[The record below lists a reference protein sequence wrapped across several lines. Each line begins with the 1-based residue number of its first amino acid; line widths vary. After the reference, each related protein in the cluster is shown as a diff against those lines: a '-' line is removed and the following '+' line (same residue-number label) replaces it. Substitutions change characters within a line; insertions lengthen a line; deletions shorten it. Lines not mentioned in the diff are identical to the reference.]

1 MCKRMISYIKEEPLL
16 KKLLLLL
23 IGSIL
28 FVWILIFFT
37 HYYTVHR
44 IYSERINSNRQLIGS
59 LTKLYPENETDIV
72 KAVLNKDIN
81 KKDLDYGENILK
93 KYGYDNTVTV
103 WNDDNFNR
111 EFKSFI
117 INDFIILLLLLVISA
132 ILFSY
137 FSLYFVKRLKKLSN
151 NIDNIIIGN
160 YFINI
165 EDYGEGI
172 LSKISTQ
179 FYQMARRVQLSLTK
193 LKEEKSNIKALV
205 TDISHQIKTPLA
217 SIKLFNSLLIE
228 DNNLDTRERNEFLM
242 TIKSEAAKLQWLV
255 DSLIKLSRLEVGMIE
270 LKKENKSIKDTVYK
284 AVEGIYSKALYK
296 NIDIIVNPIEEIFIY
311 HDVKWTKEAILNV
324 LENAVK
330 YSYANDE
337 ISINVTKLNSY
348 IRIDIEDHGIG
359 ITKEDFNKIFKR
371 FFRGNSDL
379 VQEEEGSG
387 VGLYLSRKILEEQG
401 GSIMVDSLLGKGSK
415 FSLFLQKC
423 K

>member
-1 MCKRMISYIKEEPLL
+1 
-16 KKLLLLL
+16 
-23 IGSIL
+23 
-28 FVWILIFFT
+28 
-37 HYYTVHR
+37 
-44 IYSERINSNRQLIGS
+44 
-59 LTKLYPENETDIV
+59 
-72 KAVLNKDIN
+72 
-81 KKDLDYGENILK
+81 
-93 KYGYDNTVTV
+93 
-103 WNDDNFNR
+103 
-111 EFKSFI
+111 
-117 INDFIILLLLLVISA
+117 
-132 ILFSY
+132 
-137 FSLYFVKRLKKLSN
+137 
-151 NIDNIIIGN
+151 
-160 YFINI
+160 
-165 EDYGEGI
+165 
-172 LSKISTQ
+172 
-179 FYQMARRVQLSLTK
+179 
-193 LKEEKSNIKALV
+193 
-205 TDISHQIKTPLA
+205 
-217 SIKLFNSLLIE
+217 
-228 DNNLDTRERNEFLM
+228 M

-359 ITKEDFNKIFKR
+359 IAKEDFNKIFKR
-371 FFRGNSDL
+371 FFRGNSDV

-387 VGLYLSRKILEEQG
+387 VGLYLSRKILEEQS

>member
-1 MCKRMISYIKEEPLL
+1 MISYIKEEPLL

-23 IGSIL
+23 VGSIL
-28 FVWILIFFT
+28 FMWVLIFFT
-37 HYYTVHR
+37 HYYTVHK
-44 IYSERINSNRQLIGS
+44 IYNERINFNRELIGS

-72 KAVLNKDIN
+72 KAVLNKDDN
-81 KKDLDYGENILK
+81 EKDLGYGEEILK
-93 KYGYDNTVTV
+93 KYGYDSTVTV
-103 WNDDNFNR
+103 WNDDNFNK

-117 INDFIILLLLLVISA
+117 INDFIMLLLLLVICTM
-132 ILFSY
+132 LFSY
-137 FSLYFVKRLKKLSN
+137 FSLYFIKSLKKLSN
-151 NIDNIIIGN
+151 NIDNITAGN
-160 YFINI
+160 YLFNI

-179 FYQMARRVQLSLTK
+179 FYQMARRIDLSLIK
-193 LKEEKSNIKALV
+193 LKEEKQNIKALV

-228 DNNLDTRERNEFLM
+228 DNNLNTRERNEFLM
-242 TIKSEAAKLQWLV
+242 TIKSESAKLQWLV

-270 LKKENKSIKDTVYK
+270 LKKENKSIKDTIYK
-284 AVEGIYSKALYK
+284 AVEGVYSKALYK
-296 NIDIIVNPIEEIFIY
+296 NINIIVNPIEENFIC
-311 HDVKWTKEAILNV
+311 HDVKWTKEAIINV

-330 YSYANDE
+330 YSYKNGE
-337 ISINVTKLNSY
+337 INISVAKLNSY
-348 IRIDIEDHGIG
+348 IRIDIKDSGIG
-359 ITKEDFNKIFKR
+359 IAKEDFNKIFKR

-401 GSIMVDSLLGKGSK
+401 GSIIVDSLLGKGSK